1 MLLNIDET
9 WHDHDSFVDNCVRYA
24 HLSLLLI
31 QQKQVYIYIHCHIF
45 LAIPIRLSQCHITVY
60 E

>member
-45 LAIPIRLSQCHITVY
+45 LAIPI
-60 E
+60 